1 MNKSKGG
8 SRRGWEGVRLRCKN
22 DFDIRESW
30 SRTWLSEESPD
41 SGIKVCF
48 GASACEDRHRKG
60 CAVPCFPGGASGEKA
75 IPQGRRCKRHGFD
88 PWVGKMPWRRA
99 RPPAPV
105 LLSGE
110 SHGQRSLMSY
120 SPWGC
125 KDLDITDAT

>member
-60 CAVPCFPGGASGEKA
+60 CAVPCFPGGASGEKPSPKA
-75 IPQGRRCKRHGFD
+75 GDVRDMGSIPGSGRCPGGGHGH
-88 PWVGKMPWRRA
+88 P
-99 RPPAPV
+99 
-105 LLSGE
+105 L
-110 SHGQRSLMSY
+110 QYSY
-120 SPWGC
+120 LENPMDRGAW
-125 KDLDITDAT
+125 